1 MPFVPP
7 VCKDLRN
14 CTINTKDQ
22 NYFFYH
28 RSALPVQI
36 IRSILIRF
44 SSSSSS
50 SSSSCSVSGS
60 GSRSGSGSGS
70 RNGSGSR
77 SGSSSSS

>member
-50 SSSSCSVSGS
+50 SSSCSGSGS

-77 SGSSSSS
+77 SGSSSS

>member
-50 SSSSCSVSGS
+50 SSCSGSGS

-77 SGSSSSS
+77 SGSSSS

>member
-14 CTINTKDQ
+14 CTITTKDQ

-28 RSALPVQI
+28 RSTLPLQI

-44 SSSSSS
+44 TSSSSSS
-50 SSSSCSVSGS
+50 SS
-60 GSRSGSGSGS
+60 GSGSGS
-70 RNGSGSR
+70 GSGSR

>member
-14 CTINTKDQ
+14 CTITTKDQ

-28 RSALPVQI
+28 RSTLPVQI

-44 SSSSSS
+44 TSSSSSSS
-50 SSSSCSVSGS
+50 SSSSCSGS
-60 GSRSGSGSGS
+60 
-70 RNGSGSR
+70 GSGSR
-77 SGSSSSS
+77 SGSSSS

>member
-14 CTINTKDQ
+14 CTITTRDQ

-28 RSALPVQI
+28 RSTLPVQI

-44 SSSSSS
+44 TSSSSSS
-50 SSSSCSVSGS
+50 SGS
-60 GSRSGSGSGS
+60 GS
-70 RNGSGSR
+70 GSGSR
-77 SGSSSSS
+77 SGSSSSSS

>member
-50 SSSSCSVSGS
+50 CSGS
-60 GSRSGSGSGS
+60 GSDSG
-70 RNGSGSR
+70 NGSGSR
-77 SGSSSSS
+77 SGSSSS

>member
-50 SSSSCSVSGS
+50 CSGSGS

-77 SGSSSSS
+77 SGSSSS